1 MQAYTSQEACRLAGI
16 TYRQLDYWVR
26 QLAIKPAQ
34 PARGSGSARRWSP
47 LDIVQLRVMSELR
60 KAGVSLPKVRRAVS
74 WLRKALSKVAPD
86 NLVLVTD
93 GEQVFY
99 LSPNPG
105 KLVDALAGERLVL
118 SIPVGETLRKV
129 GGELPAA
136 KSKDLAYYDLP
147 EVVEP
152 GESGYFVG
160 YCPALRGCVA
170 QGKTREEAQANLK
183 KAIASYLSVLD
194 EMAEEEAPQRPG
206 RHEAAPT

>member
-1 MQAYTSQEACRLAGI
+1 M
-16 TYRQLDYWVR
+16 DYWVR

-34 PARGSGSARRWSP
+34 AAHGSGSARRWSA
-47 LDIVQLRVMSELR
+47 LEVVQLRVMSELR
-60 KAGVSLPKVRRAVS
+60 KAGVSLPRARRAVS
-74 WLRKALSKVAPD
+74 WLRKALPRVAPD

-93 GEQVFY
+93 GRQVFY

-129 GGELPAA
+129 GAELPTTR
-136 KSKDLAYYDLP
+136 SKELAYYDLP

-170 QGKTREEAQANLK
+170 QGRTREEAQANLK
-183 KAIASYLSVLD
+183 KAIASYLSVLG
-194 EMAEEEAPQRPG
+194 EMAEEDAAHKRG
-206 RHEAAPT
+206 RHEVVNA

>member
-1 MQAYTSQEACRLAGI
+1 MVIR
-16 TYRQLDYWVR
+16 
-26 QLAIKPAQ
+26 PAQ

-47 LDIVQLRVMSELR
+47 LEIVQLRVMSEMR
-60 KAGVSLPKVRRAVS
+60 KAGVSLPRVRRVVS
-74 WLRKALSKVAPD
+74 WLRKALLKVAPG
-86 NLVLVTD
+86 NLTLVTD
-93 GEQVFY
+93 GKQIFY
-99 LSPNPG
+99 LSPHPG

-129 GGELPAA
+129 GGELPVA
-136 KSKDLAYYDLP
+136 KSRDLAYYDLP

-160 YCPALRGCVA
+160 YCPVLRGCVA

-194 EMAEEEAPQRPG
+194 EMAEEEAAPG
-206 RHEAAPT
+206 RGRRETAPA